1 MLLSAQ
7 CSNAVPVGKWT
18 SVFFKSSNGFGFRGP
33 SIPRCAKFTRAA
45 CTSLNP
51 GPGGNRKYRWFVDI
65 QSSTQAFPFSNRWAK
80 YFKSKD
86 PWAARWWQNHK
97 NQSDHI
103 NNFQVQAVVKQISQ
117 MAGWTCQFSATYC
130 LLPSSGFWSDRQT
143 GRDTWRLAWAW
154 AFSKNSFMAS
164 QSARTIA
171 LFDCWVVS
179 AILAASL
186 VRSKWRW
193 MLCESSTRIAKCK
206 IYAREQLFLFS
217 LPFCL
222 RLAKGDE
229 LRCSATE
236 KANIF
241 PLKWGKHVSIHYKQE
256 IVLKFNVPRHF
267 EQDFMN
273 RNLDLKT

>member
-130 LLPSSGFWSDRQT
+130 LLPSSGFWSDRQN
-143 GRDTWRLAWAW
+143 R
-154 AFSKNSFMAS
+154 
-164 QSARTIA
+164 
-171 LFDCWVVS
+171 
-179 AILAASL
+179 
-186 VRSKWRW
+186 
-193 MLCESSTRIAKCK
+193 
-206 IYAREQLFLFS
+206 
-217 LPFCL
+217 
-222 RLAKGDE
+222 
-229 LRCSATE
+229 
-236 KANIF
+236 
-241 PLKWGKHVSIHYKQE
+241 
-256 IVLKFNVPRHF
+256 PRHLAVGMSLSLLQKF
-267 EQDFMN
+267 LHGFTVGQNHRFVWLLGSECHFGSKP
-273 RNLDLKT
+273 RKK